1 MAKTKTTSS
10 VNEVTGHALGCPC
23 CSGTTL
29 EDVLLG
35 DVARLAGPISDAR
48 DFNATF
54 PEPGSGPGLP
64 DLAAAHA
71 AAKDIKLE
79 SALSGMPVPMH
90 PGAQRYFDEKGVKK
104 QGP

>member
-1 MAKTKTTSS
+1 MTKAIYDS
-10 VNEVTGHALGCPC
+10 
-23 CSGTTL
+23 
-29 EDVLLG
+29 
-35 DVARLAGPISDAR
+35 
-48 DFNATF
+48 
-54 PEPGSGPGLP
+54 LP

-104 QGP
+104 QGS